1 MSHLSHFTN
10 RLASIASQPNAT
22 RAPSYR
28 TLLGEALAKPSSEL
42 DADQLV
48 QITAAYLQNAVFS
61 DQNSTGGGLVVGR
74 QALTLFAHEI
84 ASAAQLHKSSGAESE
99 MNDGSLPAIAEPDV
113 RRRILEDALDKLQ
126 PRVLSFE
133 EQASVLRSQLSSLL
147 EAEEDWIEAARV
159 LQAIPLDSGHRS
171 VSDHYKLSVYMRIVR
186 LLLEGDDP
194 VGADV
199 FLKRASLVIHNV
211 PGAILTSSFAS
222 SADTSAAAAS
232 SEAKAE
238 SELEDPK
245 VLGLQF
251 KLCQARIYDA
261 QRRFAEAAVR
271 YHELSY
277 IAEIDEVDRN
287 MMLSAAV
294 TASILSPAGPQ
305 RARTLATLIRDERT
319 QSLPQ
324 YTILSKV
331 FLDHIIRPH
340 EIQAFEKLLAPH
352 QVAKLAPT
360 RAPAAAADASASATV
375 SASASGDTD
384 MAGTS
389 TSSSRPA
396 STRHAPSTVLD
407 RAMIEHNLLSASR
420 LYDNIT
426 LHGLGALLDLSSAGA
441 EETARR
447 MIQQG
452 RLKAW
457 IDQVGDL
464 VEEGRPGGASASASV
479 GGSGGVLYFVDQDRR
494 GEAGTI
500 AGGLAGATSGAPE
513 AQSAAEVGDS
523 AGGPEGAFGASSA
536 MAEGENKYTKRWDR
550 QIARTAG
557 TLEEVCQRLNKA
569 GFVC

>member
-1 MSHLSHFTN
+1 MAYLEDFTEQ
-10 RLASIASQPNAT
+10 LARIAAQPNSS
-22 RAPSYR
+22 RAAAYR
-28 TLLGEALAKPSSEL
+28 ALIADAFRKPSSEL
-42 DADQLV
+42 NQDQIV
-48 QITAAYLQNAVFS
+48 QLTSLFLQNAVFS

-74 QALTLFAHEI
+74 QALSLFAEEI
-84 ASAAQLHKSSGAESE
+84 ATAASAHAPARGGGEDDDTAQ
-99 MNDGSLPAIAEPDV
+99 MQDGTIPAIADPDT
-113 RRRILEDALDKLQ
+113 RRRILQDALDRLQ

-133 EQASVLRSQLSSLL
+133 EQASVLRSRLATLL

-171 VSDHYKLSVYMRIVR
+171 VSDSYKLAIYIRIVR
-186 LLLEGDDP
+186 LLLEGEDP

-199 FLKRASLVIHNV
+199 YLKRASMVIHNV
-211 PGAILTSSFAS
+211 PGAMPGSSVSSSTAAAIS
-222 SADTSAAAAS
+222 SAQQPKPDG
-232 SEAKAE
+232 
-238 SELEDPK
+238 ELEDPK

-261 QRRFAEAAVR
+261 QRRFSEAAVR

-277 IAEIDEVDRN
+277 VAEIDEGDRN

-324 YTILSKV
+324 YNILSKV

-352 QVAKLAPT
+352 QVAKLAQANVRRSEAAAAAAT
-360 RAPAAAADASASATV
+360 DDADMTAPAAGAS
-375 SASASGDTD
+375 
-384 MAGTS
+384 
-389 TSSSRPA
+389 A

-426 LHGLGALLDLSSAGA
+426 LQGLGALLDLSARGA

-447 MIQQG
+447 MILQG

-457 IDQVGDL
+457 IDQVGT
-464 VEEGRPGGASASASV
+464 SSTH
-479 GGSGGVLYFVDQDRR
+479 GGVVYFVDQDRR
-494 GEAGTI
+494 AEAGTV

-513 AQSAAEVGDS
+513 AQAAVTAANDGTVGGGEGGTEAHVPIVGGREDDS
-523 AGGPEGAFGASSA
+523 
-536 MAEGENKYTKRWDR
+536 KYTKRWDH
-550 QIARTAG
+550 QIATTAG
-557 TLEEVCQRLNKA
+557 ALEKVCQRLNRS
-569 GFVC
+569 GFVH